1 MKKSTLFILFQLGLI
16 CSVFAQQQRALLIG
30 VNSYSPPQGVT
41 PAPPKGREGFHDLQ
55 GSKNDAIAIQSLIVS
70 KFGFNS
76 KNISTL
82 FDQQATRKGILDG
95 INDLLTKSA
104 PGDIAFIYYAGHGSE
119 MYNSLSFESD
129 KKDQTIV
136 PNNATWDKNVS
147 DIRDKELSRIFTRF
161 IDKQVKLTVIFDCC
175 HSGSLSRGIDI
186 SATTFRSTPPP
197 TGTAIDAKDA
207 YRPDTIPEMRSGK
220 YFMILSAAQSDE
232 KAAEGKDDNKVQHGV
247 FTSALLDAINQQSV
261 DASAQSIFESVRAI
275 IHNNGYTQ
283 EPVIG
288 GNSGRLD
295 ETLFG
300 MKKGMVSDYSVISV
314 SGMIGSQ
321 VELQGGYAIGLMKE
335 NELTSIDRN
344 DTIQLKIDTVTG
356 INTAMASVTKG
367 DINSIKGGN
376 RFRVTNWVSSG
387 RPLLKIYVPNT
398 AYTDEEIDKLA
409 SIAKEIRNSTNSGIK
424 WVDKPIGKESPDP
437 YTIVFWRDGK
447 CFVKTGIAAIQEIK
461 TVTAQNL
468 LKYGK
473 KDSTFY
479 IELPVSKTNA
489 TQYAKRL
496 SENKSFQLVD
506 NVNESHYVLYGKLG
520 LNGMPAYGLRK
531 KQVSAS
537 DSLDLMPSMT
547 DCFELPGAGSTK
559 NISESL
565 MDRAMKLCKL
575 RGWLSLA
582 VPDATK
588 KDFPFHLVI
597 EDTVTKQPIQNN
609 RYRVGTNIEIKLVA
623 DEDIF
628 DHFPQM
634 RYVYVFALSNSG
646 RMDLIFP
653 GADGGSENKLPRFIN
668 NTDQLVKEISI
679 TKGRW
684 NIKVSKTTGTDVYF
698 VLACEQQIT
707 KPGVIF
713 NQSDVYSDV
722 GSRGG
727 DQHPLS
733 VLLNMGNGV
742 KSRAIDLTPEPTA
755 SSWSLKKY
763 IFTSYY

>member
-1 MKKSTLFILFQLGLI
+1 MKKNILFFFFQFALI
-16 CSVFAQQQRALLIG
+16 LSVFAQQQRALLIG
-30 VNSYSPPQGVT
+30 INSYTPPKGVT
-41 PAPPKGREGFHDLQ
+41 PSPPKGREGFHDLE
-55 GSKNDAIAIQSLIVS
+55 GSKNDALAMQSLIVS
-70 KFGFNS
+70 KFGFDN
-76 KNISTL
+76 KNIDTL
-82 FDQQATRKGILDG
+82 FDQQATRKAILDG
-95 INDLLTKSA
+95 INDLLSKSA

-136 PNNATWDKNVS
+136 PNNATWDKTVS

-161 IDKQVKLTVIFDCC
+161 IDKKVKLTVIFDCC

-186 SATTFRSTPPP
+186 TTSTFRSAPPP
-197 TGTAIDAKDA
+197 TGTSIDAKDD

-232 KAAEGKDDNKVQHGV
+232 KAAENKDDNKIQHGV
-247 FTSALLDAINQQSV
+247 FTSALMDAVNQQSV

-288 GNSGRLD
+288 GNNERLD

-300 MKKGMVSDYSVISV
+300 MKKGKLSDYSVISV
-314 SGMIGSQ
+314 SGKLGSQ
-321 VELQGGYAIGLMKE
+321 IEVQGGYAIGLMKE

-344 DTIQLKIDTVTG
+344 DTVQLKIDTVTG
-356 INTAMASVTKG
+356 INTALASVIKG

-398 AYTDEEIDKLA
+398 TYTDADIDKLA
-409 SIAKEIRNSTNSGIK
+409 SIANEIRNATNSGIK

-447 CFVKTGIAAIQEIK
+447 CFVKTGITAIQEIK

-479 IELPVSKTNA
+479 IELPVSKTNGA
-489 TQYAKRL
+489 QYAKRL

-506 NVNESHYVLYGKLG
+506 NANEAHYVLFGKLG
-520 LNGMPAYGLRK
+520 VNGLPAYGLRK
-531 KQVSAS
+531 KEVSAS
-537 DSLDLMPSMT
+537 DSMDVMPGMT
-547 DCFELPGAGSTK
+547 DCFELPVAGSVN
-559 NISESL
+559 NIPDQL

-575 RGWLSLA
+575 RGWLNLS
-582 VPDATK
+582 VPDGSK
-588 KDFPFHLVI
+588 KDFPYHLLI
-597 EDTVTKQPIQNN
+597 EDTVTKQPVLNS
-609 RYRVGTNIEIKLVA
+609 RYRVGTKIELKLVA
-623 DEDIF
+623 DDDIF
-628 DHFPQM
+628 DHFPLP
-634 RYVYVFALSNSG
+634 RYVYVFAITSSG
-646 RMDLIFP
+646 SMVLLYPVGVGSSDNHFP
-653 GADGGSENKLPRFIN
+653 KFIN
-668 NTDQLVKEISI
+668 NGDQLVKEVSLTGKRGI
-679 TKGRW
+679 TVTPGAD
-684 NIKVSKTTGTDVYF
+684 SYF
-698 VLACEQQIT
+698 VLACEQPIE
-707 KPGVIF
+707 KPQAIF
-713 NQSDVYSDV
+713 NQVPVLSDAKP
-722 GSRGG
+722 RGG
-727 DQHPLS
+727 GHPLS
-733 VLLNMGNGV
+733 VLLGMGNDIKTRG
-742 KSRAIDLTPEPTA
+742 IDITPDPTPP
-755 SSWSLKKY
+755 SWSLKKY